1 MTVTPRDME
10 KAKLNQETS
19 LISWLELQRFFAAG
33 LAINV
38 EKELDL
44 VEVAYQFST
53 DNKQIV
59 QDWLQAKRVAPVSD
73 RQAEDWFGNNAE
85 VWAVVVKPWI
95 LVQDAAAR
103 PRPFNR

>member
-33 LAINV
+33 LAISV
-38 EKELDL
+38 DKELDL

-53 DNKQIV
+53 DNKLIV
-59 QDWLQAKRVAPVSD
+59 QDWLQAKRIAPVSD
-73 RQAEDWFGNNAE
+73 RQAEGWFGNKAE

-95 LVQDAAAR
+95 LVQDASAR
-103 PRPFNR
+103 PSQINP